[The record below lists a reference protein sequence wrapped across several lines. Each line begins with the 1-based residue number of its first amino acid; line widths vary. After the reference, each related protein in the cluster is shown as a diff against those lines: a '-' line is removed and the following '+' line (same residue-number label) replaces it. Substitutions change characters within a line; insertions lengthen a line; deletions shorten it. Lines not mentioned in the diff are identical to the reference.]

1 MENADRVQNFQAGC
15 RARGWRKNWRP
26 TSHLSMA
33 GSNQR
38 NPRTDRLAWGAPAND
53 CPAITAQPQRFEN
66 QGSRA
71 EKSNMNMLQRTNTP
85 RSASRNGRDPGNTI
99 ILEGFF
105 PAFPKANSGV
115 YSIPNRSARF
125 SNSPR
130 QPDANVRPRRGTKAL
145 SPRWLSEPGQL
156 QWMSATTGTKI
167 PIARRCRESVCPE
180 T

>member
-1 MENADRVQNFQAGC
+1 MENVDRVQNSQAGC

-26 TSHLSMA
+26 TFYLSTA

-53 CPAITAQPQRFEN
+53 CPAITAQQQRFEKPRE
-66 QGSRA
+66 SRRREQHEYA
-71 EKSNMNMLQRTNTP
+71 TEDEHP
-85 RSASRNGRDPGNTI
+85 RIGLKKRSRPSKHYSSG
-99 ILEGFF
+99 GFF
-105 PAFPKANSGV
+105 LAFPKANSGV

-156 QWMSATTGTKI
+156 PWMSAITGTKI